1 MFLVTEGKGKILWR
15 WLDVVANGY
24 TAALARAWFSLH
36 CHSAVIN
43 FVASAFRLGRDAVTR
58 RSLHIARGA
67 QRGADLPLAASR
79 TCVIGADATRSDIV
93 LRDEGVAPR
102 HCALALDARSHV
114 ICTAL
119 DAPVRVGQRELPPGA
134 SMAMPDFLPLR
145 CGRATLLVGPEGS
158 DWSYSLS
165 AASSAPSLG
174 ERAGDGLQRVRAARP
189 TVFAALVC
197 ASTVLVAGSVWSAV
211 SWLTS
216 PSGPAPASLS
226 QTQRWLLSVAP
237 RGSALQLVFDET
249 QQRLVVSGSVETEHE
264 REQLALA
271 VWRQGGGLVSEVVS
285 RERARDEAAA
295 LAPATGAADVASPAL
310 PARRFAV
317 LMSSLRGRQIIGP
330 GGERWREGDE
340 FEGMT
345 VRSIRF
351 DHVVFERERS
361 PVVLYLPQLR

>member
-1 MFLVTEGKGKILWR
+1 MFLMTVGKAQTLWR
-15 WLDVVANGY
+15 RLDIVADGY
-24 TAALARAWFSLH
+24 TAALARAWFSLR
-36 CHSAVIN
+36 CHATVID
-43 FVASAFRLGRDAVTR
+43 FASDSLQSCRDAVTR

-67 QRGADLPLAASR
+67 QRGADLPLAADR
-79 TCVIGADATRSDIV
+79 TCVIGADASRSDIV

-119 DAPVRVGQRELPPGA
+119 DAPVRIGQRELPPGA

-145 CGRATLLVGPEGS
+145 CGQATLLVGPEGS
-158 DWSYSLS
+158 DWSYSLF
-165 AASSAPSLG
+165 AASSAPGLG
-174 ERAGDGLQRVRAARP
+174 ERAGDGLQLVRAARP

-197 ASTVLVAGSVWSAV
+197 ASTLLVAGSVWGAV

-216 PSGPAPASLS
+216 PSGLAPASLS

-264 REQLALA
+264 REQLERA
-271 VWRQGGGLVSEVVS
+271 VWRQGGGLTSEVVS
-285 RERARDEAAA
+285 RARARDDTAA
-295 LAPATGAADVASPAL
+295 LAPAAGTADVAPPAL
-310 PARRFAV
+310 PTRRFAV
-317 LMSSLRGRQIIGP
+317 LMSNLRGRQIIGP

-345 VRSIRF
+345 IRSIRF

>member
-1 MFLVTEGKGKILWR
+1 MI
-15 WLDVVANGY
+15 
-24 TAALARAWFSLH
+24 
-36 CHSAVIN
+36 
-43 FVASAFRLGRDAVTR
+43 R

-67 QRGADLPLAASR
+67 QRGADLPLDAGR
-79 TCVIGADATRSDIV
+79 TCVIGADANACDIV

-119 DAPVRVGQRELPPGA
+119 DAAVRVGQRELPPGA

-158 DWSYSLS
+158 DWSYSLV
-165 AASSAPSLG
+165 AAGSAPSLS

-197 ASTVLVAGSVWSAV
+197 VSTLLVAGSVWGAV

-216 PSGPAPASLS
+216 PSGGAPANLS

-237 RGSALQLVFDET
+237 RGSTLQLILDET
-249 QQRLVVSGSVETEHE
+249 QQRLVVAGMVETELE
-264 REQLALA
+264 REELARA
-271 VWRQGGGLVSEVVS
+271 VLQQGDGLTSEVVS
-285 RERARDEAAA
+285 RERTRGAASA
-295 LAPATGAADVASPAL
+295 QPPAADVRERVP
-310 PARRFAV
+310 PVTPTRRFAV
-317 LMSSLRGRQIIGP
+317 LMSSLRGNQIVGP
-330 GGERWREGDE
+330 AGERWREGDA

-345 VRSIRF
+345 IRSIRF